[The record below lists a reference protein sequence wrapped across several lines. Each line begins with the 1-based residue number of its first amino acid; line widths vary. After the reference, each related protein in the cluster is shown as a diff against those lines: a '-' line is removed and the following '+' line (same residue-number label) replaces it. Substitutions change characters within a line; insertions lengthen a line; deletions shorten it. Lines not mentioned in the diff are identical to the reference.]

1 VKRLLSV
8 VGFAVMLGGAGP
20 HAQTAPPNNAGVSFG
35 HVHLLVKDLAAN
47 RKFWTTIGAVPGT
60 ALGTN
65 EVMKIPNMLVLY
77 RAAAANG
84 GSAGSIVN
92 HIGLKVP
99 NTQDALARWKTAGL
113 RTEPGSRP
121 QQMYVF
127 TPDDVRVEVLE
138 DQTLKVPVAGDHIH
152 FFVPE
157 AQIAEVQAWYVKM
170 FGATAGKRNNTIDV
184 ANLPG
189 DVALSFGKSADG
201 TAGARTQGRSLDHI
215 GFEIVNLEAF
225 CRKLE
230 QAGVKF
236 DRPYQKSPTGLLV
249 ANITDPWGTYI
260 ELSEGLNKP

>member
-8 VGFAVMLGGAGP
+8 VGLAVMIASGAP
-20 HAQTAPPNNAGVSFG
+20 RAQTAPPNDAGVSFG
-35 HVHLLVKDLAAN
+35 HVHLVVKDLEAN
-47 RKFWTTIGAVPGT
+47 KQFWTTLGATPGK

-77 RAAAANG
+77 RQGEPKG
-84 GSAGSIVN
+84 GSVGSIVN

-99 NTQDALARWKTAGL
+99 NAQEALARWKAAGL
-113 RTEPGSRP
+113 RTESGNRP
-121 QQMYVF
+121 QQIYVF

-138 DQTLKVPVAGDHIH
+138 DAALKVPVAGDHIH

-157 AQIAEVQAWYVKM
+157 AKIAEIQAWYVKT
-170 FGATAGKRNNTIDV
+170 FGAAAGKRNNTIDV

-201 TAGARTQGRSLDHI
+201 AAGVPTLGRSLDHI
-215 GFEIVNLEAF
+215 GFEVVNLEAF
-225 CRKLE
+225 CKKLE
-230 QAGVKF
+230 AAGIKF

-260 ELSEGLNKP
+260 ELSEGLNKL